1 MEYQFKYD
9 EPAKELIFYQLHED
23 DDSASVESYE
33 SIDEEDSLHPD
44 SSYFY
49 FSFPV
54 NGLQRKSGYYTTPTM
69 QIFPKEEDNVFSIK
83 IVKTNEYVFKLDLPE
98 STFKEV
104 KQALEKA
111 ATRPSGGKK
120 RRTRRKTKL

>member
-1 MEYQFKYD
+1 MEYRFQYD
-9 EPAKELIFYQLHED
+9 EAAKELIFYQLHEM

-33 SIDEEDSLHPD
+33 QEEEDIHPD
-44 SSYFY
+44 NAYFY

-54 NGLQRKSGYYTTPTM
+54 TGLKKLTAYYETPTM
-69 QIFPKEEDNVFSIK
+69 KIFPKEENNMFSIK

-98 STFKEV
+98 VTFNEV

-111 ATRPSGGKK
+111 SVKGGGK
-120 RRTRRKTKL
+120 TRRRLRKRTDKV